1 MDYKIMKH
9 IRKKYKLMIRLLKNL
24 FKKNKKLNLKMNE
37 KEYRQEGCEADL
49 RLKRGMMYSETLL
62 YMIVS

>member
-1 MDYKIMKH
+1 MNRIKELRQTKFLVTNVYMIFLEGKTKQMDYKIIKH

-37 KEYRQEGCEADL
+37 KE
-49 RLKRGMMYSETLL
+49 
-62 YMIVS
+62 